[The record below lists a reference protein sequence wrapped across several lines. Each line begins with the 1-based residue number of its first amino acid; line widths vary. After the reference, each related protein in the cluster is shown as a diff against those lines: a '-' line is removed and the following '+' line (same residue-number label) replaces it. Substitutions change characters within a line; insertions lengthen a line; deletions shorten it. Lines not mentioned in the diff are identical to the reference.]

1 MRGICCSVGICTPA
15 VAPSATASASA
26 DIGRF
31 FWRDIS
37 FCLPFD
43 LPGQQL
49 TVSIIPK
56 QPATVN
62 CLLGIWL
69 SYSRTTKKKMSTA
82 AAINKQQA
90 EDEPA
95 LCDFVTFNPSPSTS
109 TSTKGTKGQMSHLA
123 YGKVVGVAVV
133 VVAAALAD
141 CGCFA
146 IVIFL
151 ISRLMQSAAS
161 DCVRLRDGV
170 AFRQSVRLLFWRL
183 LSQNIIN
190 VQFIFGL
197 RLCHPHGKEMLLCL
211 TRSAVDLRGKG
222 QQQQKLNN

>member
-43 LPGQQL
+43 LAGRQL

-56 QPATVN
+56 QPTTVN
-62 CLLGIWL
+62 WLLGICL
-69 SYSRTTKKKMSTA
+69 PDDKEKMSTA
-82 AAINKQQA
+82 ARDKQA
-90 EDEPA
+90 TCWRRA
-95 LCDFVTFNPSPSTS
+95 CAVRLCDFQPEPKHEHEHEHEGSQGADVPLGIWQSCCCSSGWLWLLCHRHFSNFS
-109 TSTKGTKGQMSHLA
+109 A
-123 YGKVVGVAVV
+123 YAVSCKRLCKSRAGVA
-133 VVAAALAD
+133 L
-141 CGCFA
+141 
-146 IVIFL
+146 
-151 ISRLMQSAAS
+151 
-161 DCVRLRDGV
+161 
-170 AFRQSVRLLFWRL
+170 RQSVRLHSWRL

-197 RLCHPHGKEMLLCL
+197 RLCHPHGKEMLLWL
-211 TRSAVDLRGKG
+211 TRSAADLRGKG
-222 QQQQKLNN
+222 QLQQQ